1 MECCGIYEEDNDKK
15 YFFFHLDDDI
25 SLPKSAAICY
35 TSALLKARVV
45 SEKFQPDV
53 ASRRGLTT
61 AELQAI
67 EAIHRAV
74 EFNPHVP
81 KYLLEMKKLIFP
93 AEHILKR
100 GDSEALAVSGTFL
113 KISKI
118 SGKNF
123 IVK

>member
-1 MECCGIYEEDNDKK
+1 M
-15 YFFFHLDDDI
+15 
-25 SLPKSAAICY
+25 
-35 TSALLKARVV
+35 KARVV
-45 SEKFQPDV
+45 SDKFLPDV

-100 GDSEALAVSGTFL
+100 GDSEALAVRIKKLLFAY
-113 KISKI
+113 
-118 SGKNF
+118 NF
-123 IVK
+123 TKKF